1 MLTIEPF
8 PYTDEAY
15 QVMAAIDA
23 AVFGGHPVPVE
34 ELKHDDATRNP
45 DFLFRRDLIR
55 RDGDVIGFA
64 TYGQNQWAYHPQKV
78 ECRVFVDPRHDGPDI
93 RPAYLAHT
101 LATLRDRD
109 IIAITSGMLED
120 KPEAMRFFAE
130 NGFVEVAR
138 EALSELDVPGF
149 DPGRFAGLDARLQ
162 AEGIEIAG
170 LPALQ
175 ARDPDWRRKLY
186 ELELLISAD
195 VPSTGGKQPHTFE
208 SWVAARL
215 DGPAFDPEGWF
226 VALDGDRYVGESQGC
241 VNRAEPDHF
250 QTGLTGVRRDY
261 RRRGIATALKL
272 YVIEYARRHGIA
284 RIVTNND
291 SRNPMYQLNLALG
304 FLPRPAWVRV
314 EKTLDRA
321 AVESPAS

>member
-1 MLTIEPF
+1 MLTIEAF

-23 AVFGGHPVPVE
+23 AVFGDHPVPVE

-45 DFLFRRDLIR
+45 DFLFQRDLIR
-55 RDGDVIGFA
+55 RDGEVIAFGA
-64 TYGQNQWAYHPQKV
+64 YGQNQWAYHPQKV
-78 ECRVFVDPRHDGPDI
+78 DCRVFVDPRHDGPDI
-93 RPAYLAHT
+93 RPAYLDHV
-101 LATLRDRD
+101 LAALRGRD

-130 NGFVEVAR
+130 HGFVEVAR
-138 EALSELDVPGF
+138 EALSELDVTRF
-149 DPGRFAGLDARLQ
+149 DPGRFADLLARLQ
-162 AEGIEIAG
+162 AEGIEIVR

-186 ELELLISAD
+186 ALELLISAD

-215 DGPAFDPEGWF
+215 NGPAFDPEGWF
-226 VALDGDRYVGESQGC
+226 VALDGERYVGESQGSI
-241 VNRAEPDHF
+241 NQAEPDRF

-272 YVIEYARRHGIA
+272 HVIDYARQHKIA

-291 SRNPMYQLNLALG
+291 SQNPMYQLNLALG
-304 FLPRPAWVRV
+304 FVPQPAWVRV
-314 EKTLDRA
+314 EKAL
-321 AVESPAS
+321 VGE